1 MAKVAPPRGSKASE
15 KLEVGV
21 CLEDASLRDQVCAAL
36 VAGGHA
42 IFARHESVEAL
53 LASCNGNTPASVVVG
68 ARRPDRSVVDKIAA
82 IRSGLDEFS
91 LVLVCER
98 ASGAE
103 VRRALELGVD
113 GLVLTEHVDEALAAV
128 ITVVCAGQVSV
139 PQDRRGDVRA
149 HVLTTRE
156 KQILGLVVMGL
167 SNGEIARKLY
177 LAESTVKSHLS
188 SAFAKLGVAS
198 RNEAVNVI
206 LDPER
211 GQGLGILT
219 IPSERVPSPI

>member
-1 MAKVAPPRGSKASE
+1 MANVASPPAAKAAG
-15 KLEVGV
+15 KLDVGV
-21 CLEDASLRDQVCAAL
+21 CLADASLRDQVCAAL

-42 IFARHESVEAL
+42 IFAREENVEAL
-53 LASCNGNTPASVVVG
+53 LASCNGKTPASIVLG
-68 ARRPDRSVVDKIAA
+68 ARRPDRTVVGKIGAL
-82 IRSGLDEFS
+82 RSRLDEFS
-91 LVLVCER
+91 LVVVCER
-98 ASGAE
+98 ASGSE
-103 VRRALELGVD
+103 VRRALELGMD
-113 GLVLTEHVDEALAAV
+113 GLVLTEQVDEALAAV
-128 ITVVCAGQVSV
+128 IDVVCAGQVSV
-139 PQDRRGDVRA
+139 PRDRRGELRA

-167 SNGEIARKLY
+167 TNGEIARKLY

-188 SAFAKLGVAS
+188 SAFGKLGVAS

-219 IPSERVPSPI
+219 IPAERIQSRA

>member
-1 MAKVAPPRGSKASE
+1 MAKVAPPRASKPSG
-15 KLEVGV
+15 KLAVGV

-42 IFARHESVEAL
+42 IFAREESVEAL
-53 LASCNGNTPASVVVG
+53 LSSCNGKTPAAIVLG
-68 ARRPDRSVVDKIAA
+68 ARRPDRSVVSEIAA
-82 IRSGLDEFS
+82 VRSALDEFC

-103 VRRALELGVD
+103 VRRALELGMD
-113 GLVLTEHVDEALAAV
+113 GLVLTDRVDEALAAV

-139 PQDRRGDVRA
+139 PRDRRGEVRA

-167 SNGEIARKLY
+167 TNGEIARKLY

-211 GQGLGILT
+211 GRGLGILT
-219 IPSERVPSPI
+219 IPGERVPSPA